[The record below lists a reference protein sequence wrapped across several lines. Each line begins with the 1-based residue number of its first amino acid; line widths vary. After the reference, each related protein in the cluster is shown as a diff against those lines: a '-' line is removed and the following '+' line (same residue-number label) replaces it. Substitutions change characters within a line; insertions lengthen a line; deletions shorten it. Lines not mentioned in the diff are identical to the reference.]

1 MSVILYVDSNDW
13 DEIQSGALHG
23 YIRSGITL
31 YASEEVGPD
40 WEAEGKV
47 KIEIQRV

>member
-1 MSVILYVDSNDW
+1 MSVIIYMDK
-13 DEIQSGALHG
+13 EEYEEMAYMAPRG
-23 YIRSGITL
+23 GILKAVTP
-31 YASEEVGPD
+31 YSSEEVGPD